1 MERRCVTKVLIVDD
15 EALVRTSFG
24 MMLSAQPD
32 IEVVGEV
39 ADGSGAAAAC
49 RELRPDVVLMDIRM
63 RHMNGLDATRAIL
76 ARPDAP
82 RVIVLTTF
90 DLDEYIYEA
99 LRSGAS
105 GFLLKDVT
113 QEELVNAV
121 RVVAEGS
128 AVLQPSVTVKVVE
141 AFAKGHV
148 TATRTDAGVESLTP
162 RELEVLS
169 LMGRAMSNSEIAQ
182 ALTIT
187 ETTTKSHVAHI
198 LMKLGLR
205 DRTQAV
211 VRAYESGIIRPQ
223 ISPEVGR
230 HGIDP

>member
-1 MERRCVTKVLIVDD
+1 MTKVLIVDD

-24 MMLSAQPD
+24 MMLSAHPD

-76 ARPDAP
+76 AQPDAP

-90 DLDEYIYEA
+90 DLDEYIYDA

-113 QEELVNAV
+113 QEELVDAV

-141 AFAKGHV
+141 AFAKGTV
-148 TATRTDAGVESLTP
+148 SPVIQTDNDVELLTS
-162 RELEVLS
+162 REREVFG
-169 LMGRAMSNSEIAQ
+169 LMGRAMSNKEIAE
-182 ALTIT
+182 ALTIS

-205 DRTQAV
+205 DRAQAV
-211 VRAYESGIIRPQ
+211 VRAYESGAIRP
-223 ISPEVGR
+223 R
-230 HGIDP
+230 M

>member
-1 MERRCVTKVLIVDD
+1 MIKVLVVDD
-15 EALVRTSFG
+15 EALVRTGFR
-24 MMLSAQPD
+24 MMLEAQPD
-32 IEVVGEV
+32 IEVVAEV
-39 ADGSGAAAAC
+39 ADGAEAVSAARA
-49 RELRPDVVLMDIRM
+49 LRPDVVLMDIRM
-63 RHMNGLDATRAIL
+63 REMNGLDATREIL
-76 ARPDAP
+76 ARPEAP

-121 RVVAEGS
+121 RVVADGS

-141 AFAKGHV
+141 AFAKGAV

-162 RELEVLS
+162 RELEVFS

-205 DRTQAV
+205 DRAQAV
-211 VRAYESGIIRPQ
+211 VRAYESGIIRPHL
-223 ISPEVGR
+223 SPEVGR